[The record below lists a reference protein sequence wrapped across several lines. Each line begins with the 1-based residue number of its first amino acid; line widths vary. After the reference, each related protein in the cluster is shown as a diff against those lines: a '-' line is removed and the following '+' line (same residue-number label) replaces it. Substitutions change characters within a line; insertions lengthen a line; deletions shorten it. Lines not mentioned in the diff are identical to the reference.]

1 MTSLHEAPKRGEI
14 DAAISNAVVGLI
26 REHCGR
32 GPTKARTIHNGKFVL
47 CVLEDTMT
55 KAERTLALAGE
66 EDSVLRMRHALQQV
80 MGDEMSAAVENAT
93 QRKVVAFLSANH
105 IEPDLAAEL
114 FILDEAVAEPGVASI
129 PLDGS
134 GNTLSVPLDGS
145 AGTELGDGGLPETAR
160 SE

>member
-1 MTSLHEAPKRGEI
+1 MTSLYEAPKRGEI

-26 REHCGR
+26 REHVGR
-32 GPTKARTIHNGKFVL
+32 GPTKARTIHSGKFVL

-55 KAERTLALAGE
+55 KAERTLASAGE
-66 EDSVLRMRHALQQV
+66 EDSVLRMRHSLQQV
-80 MGDEMSAAVENAT
+80 MGNEMSAAVETFT

-114 FILDEAVAEPGVASI
+114 FILDEPVLESP
-129 PLDGS
+129 PP
-134 GNTLSVPLDGS
+134 SVPLEDLDR
-145 AGTELGDGGLPETAR
+145 TETDNGASPQTAD